1 MIRQKCQF
9 WLGSQKLDQS
19 DYSIDQTLRNKNCEN
34 EKIDSFYYPRNT
46 KNIEKRVTFFV
57 ASRKKL
63 DFTVFL
69 RFSLKRTSKGIK
81 MSKSKK
87 NHQKAY
93 FRPRFFAINYQYI
106 DIFLQSQKPGN
117 FDISVKFLD
126 CFLWIV
132 YGLAFFTTPTI
143 FLKLQSSL
151 SAFYWTI
158 GIFCM
163 MHPVVVQPRKKYLT
177 SFA

>member
-69 RFSLKRTSKGIK
+69 RFSLKRTLKDIK

-87 NHQKAY
+87 SIKKPISGRA
-93 FRPRFFAINYQYI
+93 
-106 DIFLQSQKPGN
+106 FLQSIINILTFSCKVKKPG
-117 FDISVKFLD
+117 ILIFLSGFRLF
-126 CFLWIV
+126 FLWIV

-158 GIFCM
+158 GIFCIR
-163 MHPVVVQPRKKYLT
+163 HPVVVQPRKKYLT